1 MESLSYPIGKFKKP
15 LLIKAHHIEVWIDEI
30 VSLPE
35 RFSAS
40 VTQLTDSQLDTP
52 YRPGG
57 WTVRQVIHHVP
68 DSHMNSYIRF
78 HWTLTENNPKI
89 KAYNEAA
96 WANLA
101 YLDDVA
107 IQTSL
112 DLLSLIHKRWTVL
125 LKSLTRTQLDMT
137 FVHPDDN
144 RSYPLKEVIGSYAW
158 HGNHHLAHIERLK
171 ERQGWK

>member
-15 LLIKAHHIEVWIDEI
+15 LLIKQEHVDQWITEIEA
-30 VSLPE
+30 LPNQ
-35 RFSAS
+35 FSNL
-40 VTQLTDSQLDTP
+40 VTGLSNEQLDTP

-78 HWTLTENNPKI
+78 HWALTEDKPVI

-96 WANLA
+96 WADLP
-101 YLDDVA
+101 YIQELE

-112 DLLSLIHKRWTVL
+112 DLLSIVHKRWVIL
-125 LKSLTRTQLDMT
+125 LKSLTKTQLERT
-137 FVHPDDN
+137 FIHPDDN
-144 RSYPLKEVIGSYAW
+144 KSYPLKEVLGSYAW
-158 HGNHHLAHIERLK
+158 HGNHHFAHVANLIEK
-171 ERQGWK
+171 EGWK

>member
-1 MESLSYPIGKFKKP
+1 
-15 LLIKAHHIEVWIDEI
+15 
-30 VSLPE
+30 
-35 RFSAS
+35 
-40 VTQLTDSQLDTP
+40 
-52 YRPGG
+52 
-57 WTVRQVIHHVP
+57 
-68 DSHMNSYIRF
+68 MNSYIRF
-78 HWTLTENNPKI
+78 HWALTENNPKI
-89 KAYNEAA
+89 KAYDEAA

-101 YLDDVA
+101 YLEDVA

-112 DLLSLIHKRWTVL
+112 DLLSTIHKRWTVL